1 MNRNGT
7 YFMTMSVSD
16 ACQICLG
23 SFNEKDNEDLRCKN
37 KKVVLPCHES
47 HVFGR
52 KCLAIWYGHSKT
64 CPSCRAPVPSYVFEN
79 MPPPRSLRE
88 RVTRISQIATNAFI
102 GAAGSALIGATL
114 IGTSGIIN
122 IYSGLAETGD
132 VMTALAAGVRTATLS
147 GAVFGAGN
155 SVIEVLPYG
164 FIGFSI
170 SLASCPIA
178 YAFYGYLAAS
188 HFAGF
193 AAGAF
198 VGVLCPPH
206 PSIYF
211 DD

>member
-1 MNRNGT
+1 
-7 YFMTMSVSD
+7 MTMSVSD

>member
-1 MNRNGT
+1 
-7 YFMTMSVSD
+7 MTMSVSD

-52 KCLAIWYGHSKT
+52 RCLAMWYDQSKT

-79 MPPPRSLRE
+79 RPPPRSLRE
-88 RVTRISQIATNAFI
+88 RVTRKLSQIATNAFI
-102 GAAGSALIGATL
+102 GAAGSALIGTTL

-155 SVIEVLPYG
+155 SVVEVLPYG
-164 FIGFSI
+164 FIAFCI
-170 SLASCPIA
+170 SLTSCPIA
-178 YAFYGYLAAS
+178 YASYGYLAAS

-198 VGVLCPPH
+198 VGTIWPPPH
-206 PSIYF
+206 FHFEDYF
-211 DD
+211 PG